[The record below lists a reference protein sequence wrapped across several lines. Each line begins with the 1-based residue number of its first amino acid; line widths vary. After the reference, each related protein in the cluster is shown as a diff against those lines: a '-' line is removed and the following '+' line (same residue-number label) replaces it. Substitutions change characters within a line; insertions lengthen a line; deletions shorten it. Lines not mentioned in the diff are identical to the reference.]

1 MRIERGRAVDGLPIA
16 EREDRWT
23 ALRLSRRDEVLGLL
37 RELNCRGLLRAV
49 RVLKR
54 DTALKRGREVR
65 SGRMFSALDSAD
77 RESAWFAGSMGPL
90 HDRRE
95 ELPTSA
101 E

>member
-1 MRIERGRAVDGLPIA
+1 MERRRAFDGVPIA
-16 EREDRWT
+16 ERQDRWT

-37 RELNCRGLLRAV
+37 HESMCRGLHRAP
-49 RVLKR
+49 RMLKWDAVLE
-54 DTALKRGREVR
+54 RGHEVG

-77 RESAWFAGSMGPL
+77 RESAWVAGSMGPL

-95 ELPTSA
+95 ELPTLA